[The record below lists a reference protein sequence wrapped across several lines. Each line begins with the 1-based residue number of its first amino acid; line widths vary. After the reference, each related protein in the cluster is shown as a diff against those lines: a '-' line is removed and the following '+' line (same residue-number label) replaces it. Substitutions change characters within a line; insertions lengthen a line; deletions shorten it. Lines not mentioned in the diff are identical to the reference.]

1 MPNNPP
7 SSEPAKHKA
16 PAAAGLVIRARE
28 PCDWREFAELLQ
40 LPKVRW
46 GTLRLPFASKEQY
59 RKWLESPPEGMTGI
73 VAELDGRIVGCA
85 DVTRDKGRRSH
96 AGVIGISVHDDF
108 HGRGIGSAMMAAL
121 IEVAD
126 DWLDLKRL
134 ELTVQTDNAPA
145 IRLYR
150 KFGFAVEGTLRAN
163 SFRGGAYVDAHIMAR
178 LKVAPAVRQEKPV
191 EVTAPRPQ
199 GAGSA
204 GSAIS

>member
-1 MPNNPP
+1 MKEETMPNDPLSP
-7 SSEPAKHKA
+7 DPAKHGV
-16 PAAAGLVIRARE
+16 AGLVIRARE
-28 PCDWREFAELLQ
+28 PGDWREFAELME

-46 GTLRLPFASKEQY
+46 GTLRLPFGTKDQY

-96 AGVIGISVHDDF
+96 AGAIGIAVHDDF
-108 HGRGIGSAMMAAL
+108 HGRRIGSAMMAAL

-134 ELTVQTDNAPA
+134 ELTVQTDNEPA

-150 KFGFAVEGTLRAN
+150 KFGFAVEGTRRADT
-163 SFRGGAYVDAHIMAR
+163 FRDGEYVDSLFMAR
-178 LKVAPAVRQEKPV
+178 L
-191 EVTAPRPQ
+191 RP
-199 GAGSA
+199 GSR
-204 GSAIS
+204 